1 MQTLDRL
8 ADILHF
14 GNHSLVV
21 EDARGTVHVFDSR
34 GVADLYAL
42 LHSQPELLKGA
53 NVADKVIGKGASALM
68 CLGGVERVYTDV
80 LSRPALEL
88 FAASGVE
95 DVVYDHLVPGII
107 NRAGTGLCPVETLCM
122 PCATPS
128 ECLPLIR
135 GFLTRLKSAH
145 PAEPAIK

>member
-1 MQTLDRL
+1 MQTLYRL

-21 EDARGTVHVFDSR
+21 EDTGGTVHVFDSR

-53 NVADKVIGKGASALM
+53 NVADKVIGKGAAALM
-68 CLGGVERVYTDV
+68 CLGGVAQVYTDV

-88 FAASGVE
+88 FSASGVE
-95 DVVYDHLVPGII
+95 YVVYDHLVPGII
-107 NRAGTGLCPVETLCM
+107 NRAGTGLCPVETLCL

-135 GFLTRLKSAH
+135 GFILRQQPAL
-145 PAEPAIK
+145 PAEPALK

>member
-1 MQTLDRL
+1 MQTLYRL

-21 EDARGTVHVFDSR
+21 EDTGGTVHVFDSR
-34 GVADLYAL
+34 GVANLYAL
-42 LHSQPELLKGA
+42 LHSQPE
-53 NVADKVIGKGASALM
+53 
-68 CLGGVERVYTDV
+68 
-80 LSRPALEL
+80 
-88 FAASGVE
+88 E

-107 NRAGTGLCPVETLCM
+107 NRAGTGLCPVETLCL

-135 GFLTRLKSAH
+135 GFILRQQPAP
-145 PAEPAIK
+145 PAEPALK

>member
-1 MQTLDRL
+1 MQTFDRL

-21 EDARGTVHVFDSR
+21 EDTGGTVHVFDSR

-53 NVADKVIGKGASALM
+53 NVADKVIGKGAAALM
-68 CLGGVERVYTDV
+68 CLGGVAQVYTDV

-95 DVVYDHLVPGII
+95 DVMYDHLVPGII
-107 NRAGTGLCPVETLCM
+107 NRAGTGLCPVETLCL

-135 GFLTRLKSAH
+135 GFILRQQAAL
-145 PAEPAIK
+145 PVGRQ

>member
-1 MQTLDRL
+1 MQMLDRL

-53 NVADKVIGKGASALM
+53 NVADKVIGKGAAALM

-95 DVVYDHLVPGII
+95 DVMYDHLVPGII
-107 NRAGTGLCPVETLCM
+107 NRAGTGLCPVETLCL

-135 GFLTRLKSAH
+135 GFILRQQAAL
-145 PAEPAIK
+145 PVGRQ

>member
-21 EDARGTVHVFDSR
+21 EDARGTVHVFDRR

-53 NVADKVIGKGASALM
+53 NVADKVIGKGAAALM

-88 FAASGVE
+88 FAASRVE